1 MVRRVMS
8 VALDLRESHLSIIE
22 TDRLNGHD
30 VSAGVDTPESDENAV
45 DRDPSRLPVNN
56 LDAYKNWCQRVKED
70 WDPVNQ

>member
-1 MVRRVMS
+1 M
-8 VALDLRESHLSIIE
+8 SIIE
-22 TDRLNGHD
+22 TDRLNGHNVSPGADQSEED
-30 VSAGVDTPESDENAV
+30 VETV